1 MSFLLNFEYW
11 VMMHTFNCAII
22 RFPFKESPKTEYQ
35 RLLFSVFAE
44 RNNKSTERDDH
55 AERCER
61 ITHKDS

>member
-1 MSFLLNFEYW
+1 MELIVFPGI
-11 VMMHTFNCAII
+11 CALWNAA
-22 RFPFKESPKTEYQ
+22 YQ